1 MAAHTES
8 GREAVIFYC
17 CCYYYYCFM
26 GSSNKEM
33 LGSTNASHHHSSVSC
48 HFEMAEVA
56 LAHDAV
62 IVTVLDAAARIP

>member
-1 MAAHTES
+1 
-8 GREAVIFYC
+8 
-17 CCYYYYCFM
+17 M

-33 LGSTNASHHHSSVSC
+33 LGSTNASHHQSSVSC

-62 IVTVLDAAARIP
+62 IVTVLDAAARIPWEIDTVVFSPRACAAIAATLSL